1 MKTFSFLAPLV
12 AFFCVGAPS
21 SAAETISLS
30 RVLDP
35 RKADADSARPAIDR
49 SVTGSPL
56 VIRGRRFERGI
67 GVEADT
73 SMAVML
79 NGAKRFTASVGLDD
93 AKHVDAPVAF
103 ELLADGES
111 LWRREISSG
120 QPAASIDVDV
130 AGKRL
135 LVLVVEDTG
144 NAITAAAADWADAQF
159 IVDGEPPKA
168 APVPG
173 RKEPAYI
180 LTPPPAAAPR
190 INSARVFGVRPGH
203 PFLFTIAATGER
215 PMTFAADGLPAGLN
229 LDATTGRI
237 TGSLAQRGT
246 HRVTLS
252 ATNARGTDRKPL
264 RIEVGEEIALT
275 PPLGWNSWTCWEAE
289 VDQEKVLASA
299 RAMVT
304 TRLVDHGWSYV
315 NIDDT
320 WQGDRSSPTRAL
332 QPNKKFPDLKKLCDD
347 IHALGLKAGIYSTP
361 WITSYANYPGGSAD
375 KPEGTWTK
383 WRGEFDYS
391 GNNVKP
397 LAMGRYS
404 FVEVDAKQ
412 FAEWGF
418 DYLKY
423 DWRWNE
429 VPETERMAK
438 ALRAS
443 GRDIVYSLSNA
454 APFRNAGAL
463 SRLANLWRTTDDIR
477 DTWVSVKRIG
487 FEQDKWRPFA
497 RPGHW
502 NDPDTLV
509 IGKNG
514 RPWGPIMQPT
524 RLTPNKQYTQVS
536 LWSLLAAPIL
546 IGCPLDDIDAFTLS
560 LLTND
565 EVLEID
571 QDELGRQAAQTV
583 VDGRRQVWV
592 KELADGSRAIGLF
605 NLAAVPQDVSIAWEQ
620 VGIRAPR
627 RVRDV
632 WRQQDLAVPP
642 QRFSAKVPRHGVVL
656 IRVWPTTETRE

>member
-1 MKTFSFLAPLV
+1 MNLPRLLSVLAASGCLLLTSWAV
-12 AFFCVGAPS
+12 
-21 SAAETISLS
+21 AETVPLEKLI
-30 RVLDP
+30 DGA
-35 RKADADSARPAIDR
+35 KADADDLRPKVNRNVRGQPLRIAGR
-49 SVTGSPL
+49 AFATGL
-56 VIRGRRFERGI
+56 
-67 GVEADT
+67 GVQTDT
-73 SMAVML
+73 SVAFLV
-79 NGAKRFTASVGLDD
+79 NGGQRLVAKVGLDD
-93 AKHVDAPVAF
+93 IALGDAVVTC
-103 ELLADGES
+103 EVLADGES
-111 LWRREISSG
+111 VWSRRLVAGQLAETIELEI
-120 QPAASIDVDV
+120 
-130 AGKRL
+130 AGKRIVT
-135 LVLVVEDTG
+135 LVAEDAGNGIHQAPVNWVEASVAYTG
-144 NAITAAAADWADAQF
+144 EA
-159 IVDGEPPKA
+159 PKA

-173 RKEPAYI
+173 RKEDAYI
-180 LTPPPAAAPR
+180 LTPPASSTPR
-190 INSARVFGVRPGH
+190 INGARVFGVRPGH

-215 PMTFAADGLPAGLN
+215 PMRFAAEGLPAGLT
-229 LDATTGRI
+229 LDGDTGQIR
-237 TGSLAQRGT
+237 GVVPKAGT
-246 HRVTLS
+246 HRVALI

-304 TRLVDHGWSYV
+304 TGLAQHGWVYV

-320 WQGDRSSPTRAL
+320 WQGERRPPTHAL
-332 QPNKKFPDLKKLCDD
+332 QPNQKFPDMKQLCAD

-361 WITSYANYPGGSAD
+361 WITSYANYAGGSAD
-375 KPEGTWTK
+375 NPEGTWTK
-383 WRGEFDYS
+383 WTGAFDYS

-397 LAMGRYS
+397 LGLGAYS

-412 FAEWGF
+412 WAEWGF

-454 APFRNAGAL
+454 APFRNAAPL
-463 SRLANLWRTTDDIR
+463 SRLANAWRTTGDIR
-477 DTWVSVKRIG
+477 DTWVSIKSIG
-487 FEQDKWRPFA
+487 FTQDKWREFA

-509 IGKNG
+509 VGKNG
-514 RPWGPIMQPT
+514 RPWGPVMQPT
-524 RLTPNKQYTQVS
+524 RLTPDEQYTQVS

-546 IGCPLDDIDAFTLS
+546 IGCPLDDLDAFTLS

-565 EVLEID
+565 EVLEIN
-571 QDELGRQAAQTV
+571 QDELGRQAAQTLV
-583 VDGRRQVWV
+583 NGRKQVWV

-605 NLAAVPQDVSIAWEQ
+605 NLAAAPQEVSFRWAEL
-620 VGIRAPR
+620 GLEPPA

-632 WRQQDLAVPP
+632 WRQLDLPASDGGFVA
-642 QRFSAKVPRHGVVL
+642 SVPRHGVIL
-656 IRVWPTTETRE
+656 IRVWPTAR